1 MFMIDITRLRIQAG
15 PAEAKQV
22 GYLHRGQLN

>member
-15 PAEAKQV
+15 PAEARQV
-22 GYLHRGQLN
+22 GYLHRGSI